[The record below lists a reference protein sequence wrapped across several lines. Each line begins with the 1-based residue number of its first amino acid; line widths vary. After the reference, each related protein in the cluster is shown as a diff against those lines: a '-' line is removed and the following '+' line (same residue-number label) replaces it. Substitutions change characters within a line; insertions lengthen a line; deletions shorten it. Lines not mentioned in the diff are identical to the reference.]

1 MRCVTFEQI
10 VDSRFKNYDKAVL
23 ADRLARILLL
33 CKGKYIIVVE
43 KVRFLDFGNSTQY
56 RQRYYVKRLIRNWQE
71 LYSIVNSVH
80 AVPYDFTHI
89 NDAVFEAC

>member
-10 VDSRFKNYDKAVL
+10 VDSRNENYDKTVL

-33 CKGKYIIVVE
+33 RKGKYIIVAE
-43 KVRFLDFGNSTQY
+43 KVRFLDFGDCTQY

-71 LYSIVNSVH
+71 LYRIVNSVC
-80 AVPYDFTHI
+80 AVPYDFVHI
-89 NDAVFEAC
+89 NDAVFEQ